1 MSVEPPPPLP
11 PAQLWEIS
19 SGELLLSVLFDVG
32 IMAVTMDLAEH
43 HMFCGGSEGSI
54 FQVDLCTWVSGGRLG
69 RGWRLVGQ
77 WDTRGPSSPASRSL
91 SQLGS
96 SPAHH
101 PSALGP
107 PGLRFS
113 SALCSLAPR
122 PPQPG
127 QREKSFQ
134 SEQDSGKVFK
144 GHRCG
149 DQTDSWG
156 GALFSCSW
164 GWATL
169 SQTCVP
175 RNQVTCLSVSTD
187 GSVLLSGSHD
197 ETVRVWDIQSKQC
210 LRTVTLKGGA
220 GAEDSRLQVVWLCPF
235 VRWVGLRSGGCGAM
249 AQAWPR

>member
-1 MSVEPPPPLP
+1 MAGRVSPSGLLSSLHHWDPSICGAPIPY
-11 PAQLWEIS
+11 PACPQLWEIS

-54 FQVDLCTWVSGGRLG
+54 FQVDLCTWVSGGCLG
-69 RGWRLVGQ
+69 PWLEAYGTVGHPGSILQ
-77 WDTRGPSSPASRSL
+77 RPWDCASSPASRSL

-101 PSALGP
+101 PSSLGP
-107 PGLRFS
+107 PGLRYSCTF
-113 SALCSLAPR
+113 CSLAPR

-164 GWATL
+164 GWGSFGPPFL
-169 SQTCVP
+169 RP
-175 RNQVTCLSVSTD
+175 VSLGT
-187 GSVLLSGSHD
+187 
-197 ETVRVWDIQSKQC
+197 R
-210 LRTVTLKGGA
+210 
-220 GAEDSRLQVVWLCPF
+220 
-235 VRWVGLRSGGCGAM
+235 
-249 AQAWPR
+249 